1 MRHFVKKASPPA
13 FETWKAQANED
24 WSPSYATMGSERKG
38 ALLKALLEEQAYV
51 CCYCGRSVDEQGS
64 HVEHFRP
71 QEQFPQ
77 LALDYANLHASCIR
91 TPKGA
96 RAAWH
101 CGHAKQNQFCEERFI
116 SPNDATC
123 EQRFLYAMNGE
134 MLVADQLDQR
144 ATYMHGLLRMNAPA
158 LSEWRNA
165 ALERVFDDDFV
176 ASATSQELVE
186 LVDAFR
192 RPAPDGRCRDFGH
205 VIARHA
211 QQVLERLKPAPL
223 PAAA

>member
-1 MRHFVKKASPPA
+1 MRHFVKKAPPPA
-13 FETWKAQANED
+13 FETWKAQANDD
-24 WSPSYATMGSERKG
+24 WSPSYAGLSGPPKH
-38 ALLKALLEEQAYV
+38 ALLNALLDEQAYV
-51 CCYCGRSVDEQGS
+51 CCYCGRAIDEQDS
-64 HVEHFRP
+64 HIEHFRP
-71 QEQFPQ
+71 QEEFPQ

-134 MLVADQLDQR
+134 MLVADPLDQR
-144 ATYMHGLLRMNAPA
+144 ATYMQVLLGMNAPA
-158 LSEWRNA
+158 LSEWRKA
-165 ALERVFDDDFV
+165 ALERVFDNDFV
-176 ASATSQELVE
+176 ATASVQELVA

-192 RPAPDGRCRDFGH
+192 SPGHDGRCRDFGH
-205 VIARHA
+205 VVARHA
-211 QQVLERLKPAPL
+211 EQILELLKPAPL
-223 PAAA
+223 PKAA